1 MSNTVEWQWKKKEAL
16 SEQLKFFGAKKQGFV
31 SVYAKKPRILCKVKS
46 KGAVA
51 LGGLAGASNRI
62 GNDVDRHMSALYQC
76 QMMQGIQNSVQGY
89 SQLAMAQSAMMQPNQ
104 GYILDRA
111 QAQHGSLRQGNIFG
125 GQF

>member
-1 MSNTVEWQWKKKEAL
+1 M
-16 SEQLKFFGAKKQGFV
+16 
-31 SVYAKKPRILCKVKS
+31 LCKVKS

-51 LGGLAGASNRI
+51 LSGIAGASNRI

-111 QAQHGSLRQGNIFG
+111 QAQHRALRQVNIFG